1 MKCPKETGPDIIDT
15 TKQSNVPLETER
27 TKEGIGQCMMM
38 VLESLP

>member
-1 MKCPKETGPDIIDT
+1 MKSPRETGPDIIDT

-27 TKEGIGQCMMM
+27 TKEGIGQCMT